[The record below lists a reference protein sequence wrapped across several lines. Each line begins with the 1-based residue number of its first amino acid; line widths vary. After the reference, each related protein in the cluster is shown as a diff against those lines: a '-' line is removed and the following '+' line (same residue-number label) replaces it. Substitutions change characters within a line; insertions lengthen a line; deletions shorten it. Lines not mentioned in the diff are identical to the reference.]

1 MKKFEFLINKS
12 SLNIFFPHYRIKTK
26 AHIIE
31 ILMETLKYMLLNPE
45 IKEENKRL
53 KEIIK
58 NLEKQNKTLLHYIY
72 LFEILEKESEN

>member
-1 MKKFEFLINKS
+1 MKIE
-12 SLNIFFPHYRIKTK
+12 NIT
-26 AHIIE
+26 
-31 ILMETLKYMLLNPE
+31 E